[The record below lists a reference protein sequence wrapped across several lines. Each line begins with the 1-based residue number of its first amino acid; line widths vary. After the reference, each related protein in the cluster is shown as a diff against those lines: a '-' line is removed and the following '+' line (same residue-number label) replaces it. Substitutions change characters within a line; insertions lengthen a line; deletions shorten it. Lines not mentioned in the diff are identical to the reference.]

1 MEEQER
7 KNAQTQALPSTR
19 DLDTNEVFFGQEGI
33 PASEELLIEWNGPNR
48 LYKPRTREYFTTIAV
63 ITVLVCILA
72 FFAGQT
78 YAIPMILSV
87 AFLSYVFAAV
97 PPANIH
103 YQITTFGI
111 RMGKVLYPW
120 ESLGRFWVTER
131 FNTSVLHAE
140 YDGQLFRRISLV
152 LTPEI
157 KEDAI
162 EIASLVLPNEKPTP
176 TFVERAGQWLQ
187 EKFPLEHE

>member
-1 MEEQER
+1 MEEQEQ
-7 KNAQTQALPSTR
+7 KTAQSQTWQLSPDINASELPNSQ
-19 DLDTNEVFFGQEGI
+19 DLF
-33 PASEELLIEWNGPNR
+33 PATEELLLEWDGPNR

-63 ITVLVCILA
+63 ITLLVCILA

-78 YAIPMILSV
+78 YAIPMIISV

-97 PPANIH
+97 PPATIH

-111 RMGKVLYPW
+111 RMGKILYPW
-120 ESLGRFWVTER
+120 QSLGRFWVTDR

-152 LTPEI
+152 LTPEVQN
-157 KEDAI
+157 EVI
-162 EIASLVLPNEKPTP
+162 EITSLILPNEKPAP
-176 TFVERAGQWLQ
+176 TFVERAGAWLQ